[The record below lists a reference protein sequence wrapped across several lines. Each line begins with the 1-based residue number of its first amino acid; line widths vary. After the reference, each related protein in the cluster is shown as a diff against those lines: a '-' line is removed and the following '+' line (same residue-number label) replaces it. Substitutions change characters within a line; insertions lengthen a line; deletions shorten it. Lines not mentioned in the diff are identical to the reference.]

1 MRGTWSC
8 VGDEAGPWSE
18 YLAESFINK
27 VDDVLL
33 SSSPGGFD
41 PILCA
46 QDVPQSYSLD
56 GVVQEGDHARVNM
69 SSSFLDHAFTV
80 VLQHA
85 DQRWLISDVLCEG
98 SQ

>member
-1 MRGTWSC
+1 
-8 VGDEAGPWSE
+8 
-18 YLAESFINK
+18 

-41 PILCA
+41 PIQCA

-56 GVVQEGDHARVNM
+56 GVVQEGDHARVNVR
-69 SSSFLDHAFTV
+69 SSFPDHAFTV